1 MAIAQSVLRV
11 VEEEGLQENAHQL
24 GVYLVEQLRQLQ
36 EKHTCIGD
44 VRGMGLLIG
53 IEFVTDRET
62 REPASAKAKEILVR
76 CVKTM

>member
-62 REPASAKAKEILVR
+62 RELASAKAKEILVR